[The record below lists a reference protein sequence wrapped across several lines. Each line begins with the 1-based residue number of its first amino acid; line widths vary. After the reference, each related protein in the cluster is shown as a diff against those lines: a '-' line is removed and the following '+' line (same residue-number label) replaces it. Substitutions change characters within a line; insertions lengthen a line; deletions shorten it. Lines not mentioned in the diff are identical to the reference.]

1 MSAFARILLTGGG
14 TAGHVNPAL
23 AIGRALGDDRTTY
36 LYVGVRGRAEAHVVP
51 REQIPITFVR
61 AAAFPGARPSPAWV
75 PFLVNLSLGVL
86 KALVVVRRFRPEV
99 IVGTG
104 GFASAP
110 VMLAAGLLRRLGLL
124 RARVYVH
131 EQNAAPGKLNL
142 LVGRLADRVFVS
154 FPETLAAFPANG
166 EVTGYPLRRG
176 IQPSSAEAARA
187 ALDFTV
193 PAGRQVVFAFGGSQ
207 GARTINNAVVD
218 ALADLLPLRDRLFII
233 HGTGLR
239 GSGRGYDPG
248 AETRDR
254 LDERYDAATRALVD
268 TFYVSRPY
276 FHGIEHVYA
285 LTDLAVVRAG
295 AGTLCEIASLGLP
308 AIVVPKVNLPGEHQV
323 MNARALARC
332 GGATILYEETRL
344 VDGLVVEALDGH
356 VLAGEIRRLLDDRGR
371 LTEMAAGAR
380 TFVDGD
386 ALAIIRARVTADTVA
401 GAAPAPAATAA
412 VAAHQTPIGNLA
424 LASRLER
431 ALGRDRQAYRADR
444 EIPSAD
450 DRAYYTSRAASLLA
464 SPSWEARNLGV
475 KLIGLLQARDKLP
488 LLLAL
493 LRDRRPAPWYKRMLG
508 GDFVQVGFIRR
519 NALTAIARLGVVTR
533 DVEETLLAALAD
545 PYYEARA
552 EAARTI
558 AALDASLSDT
568 ARGRFVAQLAGLLAD
583 RWLEVAAAAAET
595 LGHVGDER
603 TALPVLV
610 ALQNHRYWLV
620 RSAGLRGL
628 LFLVERGRAGDLADL
643 ERHIRGFVLTATDFR
658 PEFQIKTAY
667 GRVLEAIA
675 RRRALGT

>member
-1 MSAFARILLTGGG
+1 
-14 TAGHVNPAL
+14 
-23 AIGRALGDDRTTY
+23 
-36 LYVGVRGRAEAHVVP
+36 
-51 REQIPITFVR
+51 TFVR
-61 AAAFPGARPSPAWV
+61 AAAFPGVRPSLAWV
-75 PFLVNLSLGVL
+75 SFLLNLLLGTL
-86 KALVVVRRFRPEV
+86 KALWVVRRFRPDV

-110 VMLAAGLLRRLGLL
+110 VMLASGLLRRVGLL

-142 LVGRLADRVFVS
+142 LVGRLADQVFVS
-154 FPETLAAFPANG
+154 FRETLAAFPDNG
-166 EVTGYPLRRG
+166 ALTGYPLRHR
-176 IQPSSAEAARA
+176 IQPSTPDTARA

-193 PAGRQVVFAFGGSQ
+193 PEGRQVVFAFGGSQ

-218 ALADLLPLRDRLFII
+218 ALADLLPMRDRLFIV

-239 GSGRGYDPG
+239 SPGRAYDPG
-248 AETRDR
+248 AETQGR
-254 LDERYDAATRALVD
+254 LEQRYDAATRALID

-285 LTDLAVVRAG
+285 LTDLAVVRGG
-295 AGTLCEIASLGLP
+295 AGTLCEIAALGLP
-308 AIVVPKVNLPGEHQV
+308 SIVVPKVNLPGEHQV
-323 MNARALARC
+323 MNARALARG

-356 VLAGEIRRLLDDRGR
+356 VLAAEIRRLLDDRAR
-371 LTEMAAGAR
+371 LAAMVAGAR
-380 TFVDGD
+380 TFVEGD
-386 ALAIIRARVTADTVA
+386 ALAIIRSRVA
-401 GAAPAPAATAA
+401 GGADAGTQGPAAESGP
-412 VAAHQTPIGNLA
+412 AHQAPIGNLA

-431 ALGRDRQAYRADR
+431 ALGRDRQAYRIDR
-444 EIPSAD
+444 EVPSAD
-450 DRAYYTSRAASLLA
+450 DRAYYNSRAASLLA
-464 SPSWEARNLGV
+464 SASWEARNLGV

-488 LLLAL
+488 LLVAL
-493 LRDRRPAPWYKRMLG
+493 LRDRRPAPWYKRLLG
-508 GDFVQVGFIRR
+508 GDYLQVGFIRR
-519 NALTAIARLGVVTR
+519 NALTALARLGVVTR
-533 DVEETLLAALAD
+533 DVESVLLDALAD

-558 AALDASLSDT
+558 ATLDSSLSDT
-568 ARGRFVAQLAGLLAD
+568 ARGQFVGRLGALLTD

-603 TALPVLV
+603 NALPVLM

-628 LFLVERGRAGDLADL
+628 LFLVERGRAGDLAEL
-643 ERHIRGFVLTATDFR
+643 ERHVRGFVLTATDFR

-667 GRVLEAIA
+667 GRVLESIA
-675 RRRALGT
+675 RRRAQGT